1 MSFYT
6 QNVVQSLYALILF
19 ITYNLNT
26 CCPSNYSC
34 IQNYV
39 SFLAEYNNKSASI
52 KCQTILLSVF
62 FYLHPATIP
71 FIICKEVVRVTNKI
85 EAIDFVSLF

>member
-1 MSFYT
+1 MYKK
-6 QNVVQSLYALILF
+6 LCF
-19 ITYNLNT
+19 IMAPLGIYRG
-26 CCPSNYSC
+26 YK
-34 IQNYV
+34 
-39 SFLAEYNNKSASI
+39 LAEYNNKSTSI

-71 FIICKEVVRVTNKI
+71 FIIRKEVVRVTNKI